1 MKNFL
6 KQNSIILALFLISL
20 GSTVFFYSRSQIP
33 TSIQEEI
40 LTSEQGIDNPI
51 EKAASIDNELAFV
64 TPSQKPNTQISSGMT
79 NASSSETNTE
89 SSTSS
94 SEQAEMLPTEGDTS
108 EKETIKA
115 ILHIPDIDF
124 EATTDLPPGSNAYDL
139 MKTLRDKRLTYEAN
153 EHGSLGAFISSIGGV
168 ANDYKEHMFWIYYV
182 NGQKANIGIS
192 NYILTQD
199 DIITWQYEA
208 EDI

>member
-6 KQNSIILALFLISL
+6 KKNIIVLSLFLISL
-20 GSTVFFYSRSQIP
+20 ESTVYFYSRSQIP
-33 TSIQEEI
+33 TSVQQGV
-40 LTSEQGIDNPI
+40 LTSEQGIDSPI
-51 EKAASIDNELAFV
+51 EKTASIDNELAFV
-64 TPSQKPNTQISSGMT
+64 TPSQKSNTQISSGMT

-124 EATTDLPPGSNAYDL
+124 EATTDLPPGSNAFDL
-139 MKTLRDKRLTYEAN
+139 MNALKEKGLSFSAEN
-153 EHGSLGAFISSIGGV
+153 HGSLGAFIQSIGGISV
-168 ANDYKEHMFWIYYV
+168 DYKKHMFWIYYI
-182 NGQKANIGIS
+182 NGKKAQIGIS

-199 DIITWQYEA
+199 DIITWHYEA